1 MEEILEKQNGMQRSM
16 SAVTPLNTCG
26 RSVMF
31 DEENFVDQQSFN
43 KNMTYGHVS
52 GQIMFEESRDARNL
66 VAVLEPKLR
75 RNEVWVSV
83 TQICKLLLI

>member
-31 DEENFVDQQSFN
+31 DEENFVDQQYFN
-43 KNMTYGHVS
+43 KNMAYGHVS

-83 TQICKLLLI
+83 IQIYILLLI